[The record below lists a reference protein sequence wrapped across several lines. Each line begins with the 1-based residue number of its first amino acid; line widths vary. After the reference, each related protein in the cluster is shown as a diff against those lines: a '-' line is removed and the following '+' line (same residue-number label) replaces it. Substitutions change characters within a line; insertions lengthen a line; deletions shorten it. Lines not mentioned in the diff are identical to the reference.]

1 MFVIKSLAQ
10 VLLKLSH
17 VEVLEEF
24 IGLVALA
31 HHFHH
36 IFIVVV
42 LFLIVVSA
50 TYQSEFGVV
59 NVALLVHQ
67 VLFLFVIIGLTVS
80 RVINAHPFE
89 LLASVSHELSFDYGG
104 IRISIR

>member
-24 IGLVALA
+24 IGLVTLA
-31 HHFHH
+31 HHLHH

-42 LFLIVVSA
+42 LFLLVVCA
-50 TYQSEFGVV
+50 ADQSEFGVV
-59 NVALLVHQ
+59 DVALLVHQ
-67 VLFLFVIIGLTVS
+67 VLFLFVIVGLTVS
-80 RVINAHPFE
+80 RVINADPFE
-89 LLASVSHELSFDYGG
+89 LLASVCHELSFDYGG
-104 IRISIR
+104 IRIGIR